1 MKLRGGSLPLALHLE
16 SRWKG
21 EETKLLLQGKVAVI
35 TGSTAGIGRAGA
47 IGFAQEGAKVV
58 VSGRSRQRGQE
69 VVSIISEQGNEASFV
84 PADVLVVTDIERL
97 IRKAVGTYGRLDIF
111 WHNAGIVGPDHIE
124 DITEEIYD
132 NMMAVHL
139 KAAVFGAKFAVP
151 EIRKAG
157 GGSILFTGSVAG
169 LKQSSYSMTYSLA
182 KTGLVMLT
190 RKLAV
195 DLARDNIRVNC
206 ICPARVQTEMRVSIA
221 EQKAQAMGI
230 ELEEWIRR
238 DKQRIPMGRYITEK
252 EVVDG
257 ALFLASDKASS
268 ITGVALP
275 IDGGFLA
282 V

>member
-1 MKLRGGSLPLALHLE
+1 LPLA
-16 SRWKG
+16 
-21 EETKLLLQGKVAVI
+21 LQGKVAVI
-35 TGSTAGIGRAGA
+35 TGSTAGIGKAGA
-47 IGFAQEGAKVV
+47 LGFAREGAKVV
-58 VSGRSRQRGQE
+58 VSGRNRQKGRE
-69 VVSIISEQGNEASFV
+69 VVSTISKQGGEASFV
-84 PADVLVVTDIERL
+84 PADMLVVADIERL
-97 IRKAVGTYGRLDIF
+97 IKQAVASYGRLDIF
-111 WHNAGIVGPDHIE
+111 WHNAGIVGPDNVE

-139 KAAVFGAKFAVP
+139 KAAVFGAKFAIP

-169 LKQSSYSMTYSLA
+169 LKQASYSMTYSLA

-195 DLARDNIRVNC
+195 DLAKDNIRVNC
-206 ICPARVQTEMRVSIA
+206 ICPGRVETEMRVAIA
-221 EQKAQAMGI
+221 GQKAKVMGI
-230 ELEEWIRR
+230 TQEEWVKR
-238 DKQRIPMGRYITEK
+238 DIQRIPLGRYATEQ
-252 EVVDG
+252 EVVDA
-257 ALFLASDKASS
+257 ALFLISDKASS